1 MNKKVHLGA
10 RLILGLGFLVFGLNG
25 FLQFM
30 ANPPVTPEAGALL
43 GAFAKTGY
51 FFPMIKIIEIL
62 TGVMLLANIL
72 APLAAVLMAP
82 VLVGI
87 TTIHLF
93 LNPAGIPMMVL
104 LHVLH
109 GIIVYGYRGYYKEL
123 FALKAQV

>member
-1 MNKKVHLGA
+1 
-10 RLILGLGFLVFGLNG
+10 
-25 FLQFM
+25 
-30 ANPPVTPEAGALL
+30 
-43 GAFAKTGY
+43 
-51 FFPMIKIIEIL
+51 MIKIIEIL
-62 TGVMLLANIL
+62 TGVMLLTNIL

-123 FALKAQV
+123 FTLKAQV